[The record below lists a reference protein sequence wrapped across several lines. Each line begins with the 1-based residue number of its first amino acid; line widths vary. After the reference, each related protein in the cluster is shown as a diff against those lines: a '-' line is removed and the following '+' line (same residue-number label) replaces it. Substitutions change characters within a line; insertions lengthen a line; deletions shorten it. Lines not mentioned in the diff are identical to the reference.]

1 MPTAKKK
8 IIFTNVQGVELAGLL
23 ELPEQPVAFA
33 LFAHCFTCGKDI
45 SSASRIARTLANQ
58 GIAVFRFDFTGL
70 GGSDGDFANTNFS
83 ANIEDLKSA
92 ADYLRQHY
100 QAPDFLI
107 GHSLGGTAVLA
118 VADKIPEVKALITI
132 GSPAEPSHVLK
143 QFANDVDEIEE
154 KGIKQVD
161 LAGRPFSIKKQF
173 IDDIKSHNLAERITK
188 LRKPLLVFHSPI
200 DKTVSIEQ
208 ARIIY
213 NAAKHPKSFISLDK
227 ADHLLSNKQD
237 TEYVALTI
245 QAWIQRYLTIGNKL
259 TSNAQKEEK
268 IEQGNVTVK
277 EKNHAFLR
285 NIITD
290 SHEFPSDEPIRV
302 GGSNLG
308 PTPYDLLLASLGSCT
323 SMTLRMY
330 ANQKKLNVT
339 NIEVKLRHDRVHNED
354 CQACIDGKLI
364 QDVIYRELIIEGDLT
379 EDQRQRMLQIADRCP
394 VHRTLHNEIDIQTR
408 LI

>member
-1 MPTAKKK
+1 MPVQKKK
-8 IIFTNVQGVELAGLL
+8 LTFTNSQGIELAGLL
-23 ELPEQPVAFA
+23 ELPEQPTAFA
-33 LFAHCFTCGKDI
+33 LFAHCFTCGKDV
-45 SSASRIARTLANQ
+45 SSASRIARTLASQ

-70 GGSDGDFANTNFS
+70 GSSDGDFANTNFS
-83 ANIEDLKSA
+83 ANVEDLESA
-92 ADYLRQHY
+92 ASYLRQNY

-118 VADKIPEVKALITI
+118 VADKIPEIKGIITI

-143 QFANDVDEIEE
+143 QFANDIDEIVEQ
-154 KGIKQVD
+154 GCKQVD

-173 IDDIKSHNLAERITK
+173 IDDLQEYTLIDRIANLH
-188 LRKPLLVFHSPI
+188 KPLLVFHSPI

-208 ARIIY
+208 AKKIY
-213 NAAKHPKSFISLDK
+213 TAAKHPKSFVSLDK
-227 ADHLLSNKQD
+227 ADHLLMNKQD
-237 TEYVALTI
+237 AEYVATTI
-245 QAWIQRYLTIGNKL
+245 QAWVQRYLTI
-259 TSNAQKEEK
+259 SSK
-268 IEQGNVTVK
+268 IEAPTTQVESGHVVVT

-330 ANQKKLNVT
+330 ANQKKFNIT
-339 NIEVKLRHDRVHNED
+339 KIEVKLRHDRVHNED
-354 CQACIDGKLI
+354 CQACLDGKFV
-364 QDVIYRELIIEGDLT
+364 QDVIYRELIIEGDIT
-379 EDQRQRMLQIADRCP
+379 EEQRQRMLQIADRCP
-394 VHRTLHNEIDIQTR
+394 VHRSLHNEIDIQTV
-408 LI
+408 LVD